1 MNRTPN
7 TRRGFTLVELLV
19 VVLILAILMAVAL
32 PLYLNAI
39 RGSEKGTAR
48 ANMQTIANAE
58 QSYKLSNKDHVY
70 VDVATGGKD
79 ADWAPLADLGGKAI
93 KGPGARTYNV
103 VTSDG
108 TKKCDAIG
116 DGAATVDVP
125 KDSFYVASDTA
136 TDGCFVPGVTSN

>member
-39 RGSEKGTAR
+39 KNSEKGTAR

-58 QSYKLSNKDHVY
+58 QSAKLNNPNHLY
-70 VDVATGGKD
+70 YPVAAD
-79 ADWAPLADLGGKAI
+79 ADFANLKDLSAPI
-93 KGPGARTYNV
+93 KGPGDRTYT
-103 VTSDG
+103 VTLGPGTCNDANGASQNIPDG
-108 TKKCDAIG
+108 SIA
-116 DGAATVDVP
+116 VHSV
-125 KDSFYVASDTA
+125 SASNPGTDP
-136 TDGCFVPGVTSN
+136 DGCFIPGVTSN

>member
-39 RGSEKGTAR
+39 RSSEKGTAR

-58 QSYKLSNKDHVY
+58 QSAKLANAAHTYVAVTDATMVASLPDLTAPVRGPGTRMYHVDLQATTANCNDGNG
-70 VDVATGGKD
+70 VNTIVPPESFSVSSDVA
-79 ADWAPLADLGGKAI
+79 A
-93 KGPGARTYNV
+93 
-103 VTSDG
+103 
-108 TKKCDAIG
+108 
-116 DGAATVDVP
+116 
-125 KDSFYVASDTA
+125 
-136 TDGCFVPGVTSN
+136 DGCFIPGVTTN